1 MQPVLGKNHFELFA
15 LPASFEVDLEDLAL
29 RYRELQRAVHP
40 DRFANASE
48 QEKRLSVQQAAQINE
63 AFQVLKQPLSRARY
77 LLEINGLPLNDT
89 DTQMAPDFLMEQMT
103 LREALSEVQ
112 GAEEPFDALNR
123 VRDTIE
129 TREREFVDS
138 LRQSFADGS
147 PEAHAY
153 ARDLVRKM
161 QFMQRLL
168 GEVDNMEETLVHE
181 S

>member
-1 MQPVLGKNHFELFA
+1 MQPALGKNHFELFN
-15 LPASFEVDLEDLAL
+15 LPASFEVEQETLAL

-63 AFQVLKQPLSRARY
+63 AFQVLKSPLPRARY
-77 LLEINGLPLNDT
+77 LLEINGLPLDDT
-89 DTQMAPDFLMEQMT
+89 DTQMDPGFLMEQME
-103 LREALSEVQ
+103 LREELAGVRS
-112 GAEEPFDALNR
+112 ADDPFTALNR

-129 TREREFVDS
+129 SMERQIIET
-138 LRQSFADGS
+138 LQQSFAEGTQD
-147 PEAHAY
+147 AFQR
-153 ARDLVRKM
+153 ARELVRKM

-168 GEVDNMEETLVHE
+168 GEVDELEETLVHE